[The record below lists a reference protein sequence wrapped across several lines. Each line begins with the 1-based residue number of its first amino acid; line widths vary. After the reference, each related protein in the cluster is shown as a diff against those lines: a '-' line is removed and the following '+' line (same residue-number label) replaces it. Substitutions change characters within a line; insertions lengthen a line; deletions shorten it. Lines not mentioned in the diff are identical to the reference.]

1 MNRILILSTLAL
13 SVLLAGC
20 APSAVGT
27 MSGTSSGTSAITT
40 SAPATTSGITTTRA
54 PQPTTRS
61 CAGQA
66 SGTFSN
72 ARSTLDVTIN
82 AALGSAFG
90 TFSINGKSYSV
101 SGTASPIPGGL
112 YLDLDGVVDG
122 GRVTGNLLS
131 SFSGNYKATINNYR
145 LSMTCTG

>member
-20 APSAVGT
+20 APSTVGT
-27 MSGTSSGTSAITT
+27 MSGTSSGTSAITA
-40 SAPATTSGITTTRA
+40 SAPATRA

-66 SGTFSN
+66 AGTFSN